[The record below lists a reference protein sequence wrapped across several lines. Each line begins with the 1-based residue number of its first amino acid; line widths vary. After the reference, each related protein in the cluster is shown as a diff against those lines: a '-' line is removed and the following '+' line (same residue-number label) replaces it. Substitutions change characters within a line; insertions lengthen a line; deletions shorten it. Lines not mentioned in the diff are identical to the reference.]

1 MDAPIPSTPARPR
14 LSPGE
19 QSQLRWLPR
28 VNFIVAVLALLW
40 MIPSYWIVSGMFAD
54 LPVEIRPS
62 SPLIPLLTAAIPGVA
77 GLCLVVAGTCLARQR
92 GYMACM
98 IASALT
104 LFGGPLLILG
114 IVNII
119 FLTRPAVKALFQR
132 NAR

>member
-1 MDAPIPSTPARPR
+1 MDAPIPLNSARLGP
-14 LSPGE
+14 SPGE
-19 QSQLRWLPR
+19 QAQLRWLPR
-28 VNFIVAVLALLW
+28 VNFIVAALALLW

-54 LPVEIRPS
+54 LPMEIRPS

-92 GYMACM
+92 GYVACM
-98 IASALT
+98 VASALT
-104 LFGGPLLILG
+104 VFGGPLLVLG
-114 IVNII
+114 IINII